1 MSTINNGS
9 GNKVLVTGGS
19 GLLGR
24 ELIQQLLEN
33 GDQVIAIEHETPI
46 NILHPLLQIETCS
59 LGDIVRLQELAAMVS
74 DVYHCAGKVSFLP
87 SDKYALLKINVEGTA
102 NVVEAC
108 RAAGIRKLVHVS
120 SVASLG
126 ETRNGAKISEDM
138 QWSDSIN
145 RSVYGESK
153 YLGELEVWKAAAEGM
168 DVVIVNPSIILGEGD
183 WNEGSTALFK
193 NVYNEFPW
201 YSEGVTG
208 FVDVKDVA
216 SLMILLMNSDL
227 SNERYIISA
236 ENISYKTLFEKI
248 AQKFSKKPPHKKVS
262 PFIASLAWRWE
273 ALKYML
279 TRKKPLLTKET
290 ARSAQA
296 VRFYDH
302 SKILSAFPQFRFR
315 PVDETII
322 RVATA
327 LQQKVNNP

>member
-1 MSTINNGS
+1 MSEISKGS
-9 GNKVLVTGGS
+9 RNKTLVTGGS

-24 ELIQQLLEN
+24 ELILQLLH
-33 GDQVIAIEHETPI
+33 GDHEVIAIEHETPI
-46 NILHPLLQIETCS
+46 GIQHPRLRIETCS
-59 LGDIVRLQELAAMVS
+59 LGDIVRLQELAEMVS
-74 DVYHCAGKVSFLP
+74 DVYHCAGKVSFVP
-87 SDKYALLKINVEGTA
+87 GDKYALLKINVEGTA

-108 RAAGIRKLVHVS
+108 RAAEIRKLIHVS

-126 ETRNGAKISEDM
+126 ETRNGDKISEDM

-168 DVVIVNPSIILGEGD
+168 DVAIVNPSIILGEGD

-193 NVYNEFPW
+193 NVYEEFPW

-216 SLMILLMNSDL
+216 SLMILLMNSDF

-236 ENISYKTLFEKI
+236 EDISYKSLFDKI
-248 AQKFSKKPPHKKVS
+248 AVAFSKKSPHKKVS
-262 PFIASLAWRWE
+262 PFTAALAWRWE
-273 ALKYML
+273 AIKYLL
-279 TRKKPLLTKET
+279 TGKKPLITKET
-290 ARSAQA
+290 ARSAQST
-296 VRFYDH
+296 RSYNN

-315 PVDETII
+315 SIDETVR
-322 RVATA
+322 RVASA